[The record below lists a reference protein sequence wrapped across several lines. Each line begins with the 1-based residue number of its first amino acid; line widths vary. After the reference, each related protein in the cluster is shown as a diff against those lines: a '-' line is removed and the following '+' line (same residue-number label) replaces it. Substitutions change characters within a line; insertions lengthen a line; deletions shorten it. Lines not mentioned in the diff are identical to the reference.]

1 MKAIS
6 DTAWSE
12 IRKVIEGHLEE
23 DSNITD
29 FLLSYQVKHNKY
41 RVKNILKLNVVIDN

>member
-6 DTAWSE
+6 DTAWNN
-12 IRKVIEGHLEE
+12 IREVIEGHLEE

-29 FLLSYQVKHNKY
+29 FMLSYQVKKSKY
-41 RVKNILKLNVVIDN
+41 KVKNILKLNVNIQ

>member
-12 IRKVIEGHLEE
+12 IRKVIEGHLEQ

-29 FLLSYQVKHNKY
+29 VLLSYQVKESKY
-41 RVKNILKLNVVIDN
+41 KVKNILKLNVTIEV